1 VPARGGAAEDWCS
14 AAGFAFDRGWTCAL
28 LQGMNLRC
36 AREFR
41 IWAVAMLWMVPLA
54 FLCGSAQANTSI
66 LLIAGEPSHG
76 PGEHR
81 FPDGCALLAEALN
94 ASGLPVS
101 AGVSRGWPAE
111 AAFNAA
117 QVIVLYSDGLED
129 HVAEGKVEALRR
141 HVRAGKG
148 LAVLHFALEPS
159 RGELS
164 DFLLEAIGGR
174 FEEGWSV
181 NPVWKMEQPKLAR
194 HDVTRGVGAFAIDD
208 EWYYHLR
215 FRPGVTPVLEAL
227 PSESTLGQ
235 DGPRSGNPA
244 VRAALARGQLQTL
257 GWVFEGGG
265 ARTFGFTG
273 GHYHRNWANDD
284 FRKLVLNG
292 IVWTAGV
299 DVPPQGVPSK
309 VEPMPR
315 YPTIDESIAR
325 GDLDDVR
332 LHLAT
337 EPARVKR
344 FGDAAMS
351 PLHQAILRNRSEIA
365 LLLLE
370 RGADVDEPDR
380 SQRTPL
386 HLAVERGNVALVEA
400 LLARKAKPDERDRMG
415 WTPLH
420 HAAAKDR
427 VAVARAL
434 LKGGANPM
442 TLSERGGTPLHE
454 AAASGG
460 AEMIQLF
467 LDQRVDPTI
476 VSKLGV
482 TALDIAREF
491 KNEVA
496 IKILEPLTPVR
507 R

>member
-1 VPARGGAAEDWCS
+1 
-14 AAGFAFDRGWTCAL
+14 
-28 LQGMNLRC
+28 MNLRFGQV
-36 AREFR
+36 ARR
-41 IWAVAMLWMVPLA
+41 WLAAMF
-54 FLCGSAQANTSI
+54 FLCSIAHANTTI
-66 LLIAGEPSHG
+66 LFIAGEPSHG

-94 ASGLPVS
+94 ASGLPLRAEVS
-101 AGVSRGWPAE
+101 NGWPADAVF
-111 AAFNAA
+111 AAATT
-117 QVIVLYSDGLED
+117 VVLYSDGLEN
-129 HVAEGKVEALRR
+129 HVAEGKVPALRR
-141 HVRAGKG
+141 HVGARKG

-181 NPVWKMEQPKLAR
+181 NPLWKMEQPKLAR
-194 HDVTRGVGAFAIDD
+194 HAVTRGVTAFAIDD

-215 FRPGVTPVLEAL
+215 FRAGVTPVLQAVPPEN
-227 PSESTLGQ
+227 SLGQ

-244 VRAALARGQLQTL
+244 VRAALAKGEPQTL
-257 GWVFEGGG
+257 GWVFEGSG

-292 IVWTAGV
+292 IVWAAGIE
-299 DVPPQGVPSK
+299 VPAQGVSSIVSPL
-309 VEPMPR
+309 PR
-315 YPTIDESIAR
+315 YATIDEAIAR

-332 LHLAT
+332 LHLT
-337 EPARVKR
+337 LDPKRVKR
-344 FGDAAMS
+344 APEAAMA
-351 PLHQAILRNRSEIA
+351 PLHQAILRNRNEIA
-365 LLLLE
+365 LLLIE
-370 RGADVDEPDR
+370 KGADVSEPDR

-386 HLAVERGNVALVEA
+386 HLAVERANVALVDA
-400 LLARKAKPDERDRMG
+400 LLAKKAKPDERDKMG

-420 HAAAKDR
+420 HAAAKDK

-442 TLSERGGTPLHE
+442 VLSERGGTPLHE

-460 AEMIQLF
+460 AEMVQLF
-467 LDQRVDPTI
+467 LDHKVDPAI

-482 TALDIAREF
+482 TALDIAREY

-496 IKILEPLTPVR
+496 IKMLEPLTPAKK
-507 R
+507 